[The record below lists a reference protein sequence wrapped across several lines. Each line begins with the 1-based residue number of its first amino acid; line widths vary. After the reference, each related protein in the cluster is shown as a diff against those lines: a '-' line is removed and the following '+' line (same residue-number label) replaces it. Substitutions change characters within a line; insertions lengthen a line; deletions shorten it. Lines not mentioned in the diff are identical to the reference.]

1 LSRKETNTRYQQ
13 KLAHRPA
20 IQDAGRS
27 VSELRR
33 RARVLASPPSQ
44 VLPASELLHLVTFPV
59 GQERLGL
66 DITQVQE
73 IQPLTKRSWSPVPCT
88 PDFVVGVVN
97 IRGRLYSMLDVAR
110 FLGLPAR
117 PPAEA
122 AHVLLVGGIDPDG
135 EEMQLGI
142 LADDVPQAV
151 QVSLADVKPPG
162 TGVSSRAQEYV
173 RGITQEMLIVLNLQ
187 RLLSDPSIIV
197 EEEA

>member
-1 LSRKETNTRYQQ
+1 LSQRGTDTSYQ
-13 KLAHRPA
+13 KDLLRRTLV
-20 IQDAGRS
+20 QDAAALS
-27 VSELRR
+27 SELRR

-66 DITQVQE
+66 DITQVQG
-73 IQPLTKRSWSPVPCT
+73 IQPLIKRSWSPVPCT
-88 PDFVVGVVN
+88 PGFVVGVVN

-117 PPAEA
+117 SPAEA
-122 AHVLLVGGIDPDG
+122 AHVLLVGGIDQDG
-135 EEMQLGI
+135 GEIELGI

-187 RLLSDPSIIV
+187 RLLSDPAILV
-197 EEEA
+197 DEAV